1 MDSKLKTIKLDEID
15 PLHEVRDAD
24 KLESLTESM
33 RSGGWIGRP
42 LLVQDTG
49 EGWYQAW
56 TGSHRIAAA
65 IAAELDTVPC
75 IVIADA
81 DLDCHGDDTDRWA
94 GLNKANLDDEA
105 DLMAQEDE

>member
-1 MDSKLKTIKLDEID
+1 MDSKIKTIKLDQID

-24 KLESLTESM
+24 KLASLTEAM
-33 RSGGWIGRP
+33 ASGGWVGRP

-65 IAAELDTVPC
+65 IAAELDTVTC
-75 IVIADA
+75 MVIEDA
-81 DLDCHGDDTDRWA
+81 SLDCRGDDTDRWA
-94 GLNKANLDDEA
+94 ALNESGFDDEA
-105 DLMAQEDE
+105 ELMAQEDE